1 MATKAQPARYDEH
14 QGNLK
19 HVGDLMR
26 EVKTCM
32 FTTVG
37 DDGLVSRP
45 MYMNQKADFDGT
57 LWFFT
62 YASSRKVRDV
72 GRHPAVNLG
81 FALPNDDQWLSVRGT
96 AEVVR
101 DRGTIDDLWQGF
113 LKAYF
118 PNGKDDPD
126 VALLK
131 VTAHGAELWDGQKPI
146 ATKAFELAKGF
157 LTREPAQPA
166 DDVKLDLAPD
176 R

>member
-1 MATKAQPARYDEH
+1 MATKEQPARYDEY
-14 QGNLK
+14 QGNIK
-19 HVGDLMR
+19 MVGDLVR

-45 MYMNQKADFDGT
+45 MYVNQQAAFDGT

-72 GRHPAVNLG
+72 TRTPGVNLG
-81 FALPNDDQWLSVRGT
+81 FALPDDDQWLSVRGT

-101 DRGTIDDLWQGF
+101 DRARIEALWQTLLQAF
-113 LKAYF
+113 F

-131 VTAHGAELWDGQKPI
+131 VTAHGAELWDGQKP
-146 ATKAFELAKGF
+146 ALAKAFELAKGF
-157 LTREPAQPA
+157 VTREPAQPA
-166 DDVKLDLAPD
+166 DDVKLTLAPE